1 MDYHCVDQSADESV
15 GRASWKWWLLISK
28 IDKLKMRPCLFGCIL
43 TMAVIVS
50 HSNNGWAFD
59 PSELVIGTDDLYGF
73 TSGSDIGDAGA
84 RAIGVGSTWALG
96 KSAGHYRA
104 GATNFDYRYNI
115 SDDLQ
120 IGLAARVDSYS
131 IHNVPDLTNQNFTS
145 FGGVTPSLR
154 YRIIERSMSPGHP
167 TKGGSPIGLTLS
179 VEPTIGLFDTSSG
192 ERARRTGVEARL
204 ALDGALV
211 PSHLFG
217 AVNLS
222 YEAERVRPLGLVAI
236 DAAGKV
242 VNATDPDV
250 VGMMRAPAK
259 NESGLGLS
267 AAITYQPI
275 ENYFIGAEA
284 RYRRAYEGLG
294 LQSLAGQALF
304 IGPTFFVNFGREKTL
319 AIAWSSQ
326 VAGKAEGSPG
336 GLDLENF
343 SRHEAKIAL
352 RVGF

>member
-1 MDYHCVDQSADESV
+1 MFNQQLVRRSCYHVL
-15 GRASWKWWLLISK
+15 RL
-28 IDKLKMRPCLFGCIL
+28 RLFGCVL
-43 TMAVIVS
+43 TTALIVS

-167 TKGGSPIGLTLS
+167 TKGGSPVGLTLS
-179 VEPTIGLFDTSSG
+179 IEPTIGLFDTATG
-192 ERARRTGVEARL
+192 ERARRTGLEARL
-204 ALDGALV
+204 SLDGALV

-217 AVNLS
+217 AVNFS
-222 YEAERVRPLGLVAI
+222 YEASRVRPLGLVAI
-236 DAAGKV
+236 NAAGRV
-242 VNATDPDV
+242 VNAADPDA
-250 VGMMRAPAK
+250 VGMIQAPAN

-275 ENYFIGAEA
+275 ENYFIGAEV
-284 RYRRAYEGLG
+284 RYRRAYEGLD

-304 IGPTFFVNFGREKTL
+304 VGPTFFVNFGGDRTL
-319 AIAWSSQ
+319 SFAWSSQ

-336 GLDLENF
+336 RLDLDNF
-343 SRHEAKIAL
+343 SRHEAKIAF

>member
-1 MDYHCVDQSADESV
+1 MSNQQLARRSCYDA
-15 GRASWKWWLLISK
+15 
-28 IDKLKMRPCLFGCIL
+28 MRPRLFGCIV
-43 TMAVIVS
+43 TMVLIAS
-50 HSNNGWAFD
+50 YSTSSWAFD

-104 GATNFDYRYNI
+104 GANNFDYRYNI

-120 IGLAARVDSYS
+120 IGIAARVDSYS

-179 VEPTIGLFDTSSG
+179 LEPTIGLFDTSSG
-192 ERARRTGVEARL
+192 ERARRTGIEARL
-204 ALDGALV
+204 SLDGALV

-222 YEAERVRPLGLVAI
+222 YEAERVRQLGLVAI
-236 DAAGKV
+236 NAAGTV
-242 VNATDPDV
+242 VNAADPDA
-250 VGMMRAPAK
+250 VGMMQAPTN

-275 ENYFIGAEA
+275 ENYFIGAEV

-294 LQSLAGQALF
+294 LQTLAGQALF
-304 IGPTFFVNFGREKTL
+304 IGPTFFVNFGGEKTL
-319 AIAWSSQ
+319 SIAWSSQ
-326 VAGKAEGSPG
+326 VAGKAEGSLG
-336 GLDLENF
+336 RLDLDNF
-343 SRHEAKIAL
+343 SRHEAKIAF

>member
-1 MDYHCVDQSADESV
+1 MSNQQLVRRSCYDA
-15 GRASWKWWLLISK
+15 
-28 IDKLKMRPCLFGCIL
+28 MRPRLLECIVTIAL
-43 TMAVIVS
+43 IAS
-50 HSNNGWAFD
+50 HSTSSWAFD

-96 KSAGHYRA
+96 KSAGRYRA
-104 GATNFDYRYNI
+104 AATNFEYRYNI

-120 IGLAARVDSYS
+120 VGIAARIDSYS

-154 YRIIERSMSPGHP
+154 YRIIERSFSPGHP
-167 TKGGSPIGLTLS
+167 TKEGSPFGLTLS
-179 VEPTIGLFDTSSG
+179 IEPTIGLFDTSTG
-192 ERARRTGVEARL
+192 EHARRTGIETRL

-222 YEAERVRPLGLVAI
+222 YEAERVRPLGFVAI
-236 DAAGKV
+236 NAAGKV
-242 VNATDPDV
+242 VNAADLDV
-250 VGMMRAPAK
+250 VGMIQAPTRK
-259 NESGLGLS
+259 ESGLGLS

-294 LQSLAGQALF
+294 LQTLAGQALF
-304 IGPTFFVNFGREKTL
+304 MGPTFFVNFGGEKTL
-319 AIAWSSQ
+319 SIAWSSQ

-336 GLDLENF
+336 RLDLENF
-343 SRHEAKIAL
+343 SRHEAKIAI

>member
-1 MDYHCVDQSADESV
+1 MFNQLLVRRSCYHAL
-15 GRASWKWWLLISK
+15 RL
-28 IDKLKMRPCLFGCIL
+28 RLFGCVL
-43 TMAVIVS
+43 TTALIVS

-96 KSAGHYRA
+96 KSSGRYRA

-167 TKGGSPIGLTLS
+167 TKGGSPVGLTLS
-179 VEPTIGLFDTSSG
+179 IEPTIGLFDTATG
-192 ERARRTGVEARL
+192 ERARRTGLEARL
-204 ALDGALV
+204 SLDGALV

-217 AVNLS
+217 AVNFS
-222 YEAERVRPLGLVAI
+222 YEASRVRPLGLVAI
-236 DAAGKV
+236 NAAGRV
-242 VNATDPDV
+242 VNAADPDAI
-250 VGMMRAPAK
+250 GMIQAPAN

-275 ENYFIGAEA
+275 ENYFIGAEV
-284 RYRRAYEGLG
+284 RYRRAYEGLD

-304 IGPTFFVNFGREKTL
+304 VGPTFFVNFGGDRTL
-319 AIAWSSQ
+319 SFAWSSQ
-326 VAGKAEGSPG
+326 VVGKAERSLGR
-336 GLDLENF
+336 LDLDNF
-343 SRHEAKIAL
+343 SRHEAKIAF

>member
-1 MDYHCVDQSADESV
+1 MDYRCVDQRADESI

-28 IDKLKMRPCLFGCIL
+28 TDKLKMRPCLFGCTL
-43 TMAVIVS
+43 TMALIVS

-73 TSGSDIGDAGA
+73 TSGSDIGDARA
-84 RAIGVGSTWALG
+84 RAVGIGSTWALG
-96 KSAGHYRA
+96 KSAGRYRA
-104 GATNFDYRYNI
+104 GATNFDFRYNI

-120 IGLAARVDSYS
+120 IGLAAQVDSYS
-131 IHNVPDLTNQNFTS
+131 IHNVPDLANQNFSS

-154 YRIIERSMSPGHP
+154 YRIIERSFSPGHP
-167 TKGGSPIGLTLS
+167 TKEGSPFGLTLS
-179 VEPTIGLFDTSSG
+179 LEPTIGLFDTSTG
-192 ERARRTGVEARL
+192 EHARRTGIEARL

-222 YEAERVRPLGLVAI
+222 YEASRVRPLGFVAI
-236 DAAGKV
+236 NAAGKV

-250 VGMMRAPAK
+250 VGMMQALTK
-259 NESGLGLS
+259 NESTLGLS

-304 IGPTFFVNFGREKTL
+304 IGPTFFVNFGGEKTL
-319 AIAWSSQ
+319 SIAWSSQ
-326 VAGKAEGSPG
+326 VAGRAVGSPG
-336 GLDLENF
+336 NLDLDNF
-343 SRHEAKIAL
+343 SRHEAKIAV

>member
-1 MDYHCVDQSADESV
+1 MSNQQLVRRSCYDA
-15 GRASWKWWLLISK
+15 
-28 IDKLKMRPCLFGCIL
+28 MRPRLLECIVTIAL
-43 TMAVIVS
+43 IAS
-50 HSNNGWAFD
+50 HSTSSWAFD

-96 KSAGHYRA
+96 KSAGRYRA
-104 GATNFDYRYNI
+104 AATNFEYRYNI

-120 IGLAARVDSYS
+120 VGIAARIDSYS

-154 YRIIERSMSPGHP
+154 YRIIERSFSPGHP
-167 TKGGSPIGLTLS
+167 TKEGSPFGLTLS
-179 VEPTIGLFDTSSG
+179 LEPTIGLFDTSTG
-192 ERARRTGVEARL
+192 EHARRTGIEARL

-222 YEAERVRPLGLVAI
+222 YEAERVRPLGFVAVN
-236 DAAGKV
+236 AAGKV
-242 VNATDPDV
+242 VNAADLDV
-250 VGMMRAPAK
+250 VGMIQAPTRK
-259 NESGLGLS
+259 ESGLGLS

-294 LQSLAGQALF
+294 LQTLAGQALF
-304 IGPTFFVNFGREKTL
+304 MGPTFFVNFGGERTL
-319 AIAWSSQ
+319 SFAWSSQ
-326 VAGKAEGSPG
+326 VAGRAEGSAG
-336 GLDLENF
+336 RLDLDNF

>member
-1 MDYHCVDQSADESV
+1 MHRTFVKERYAMSNQQLVRRSCYDA
-15 GRASWKWWLLISK
+15 
-28 IDKLKMRPCLFGCIL
+28 MRPRLIKCIVTIAL
-43 TMAVIVS
+43 IAS
-50 HSNNGWAFD
+50 HSTSSWAFD

-84 RAIGVGSTWALG
+84 RAIAVGSTWVLG
-96 KSAGHYRA
+96 KSAGRYRA
-104 GATNFDYRYNI
+104 GATNFDFRYNI

-120 IGLAARVDSYS
+120 IGFATRVDSNS
-131 IHNVPDLTNQNFTS
+131 IHNVPDLTNQSFTS

-167 TKGGSPIGLTLS
+167 TKGGSPFGLTLS
-179 VEPTIGLFDTSSG
+179 LEPTIGLFDTSTG
-192 ERARRTGVEARL
+192 ERARRTGLEARL
-204 ALDGALV
+204 SLDGALV

-222 YEAERVRPLGLVAI
+222 YEAERVRQLGLVAI
-236 DAAGKV
+236 NAAGKV
-242 VNATDPDV
+242 VNAADPDA
-250 VGMMRAPAK
+250 VGMMQAPAN

-275 ENYFIGAEA
+275 ENYFIGAEV

-294 LQSLAGQALF
+294 LQTLAGQALF
-304 IGPTFFVNFGREKTL
+304 MGPTFFVNFGGEKTL
-319 AIAWSSQ
+319 SIAWSLQ

-336 GLDLENF
+336 RLDLDNF
-343 SRHEAKIAL
+343 SRHEAKIAI